1 MHARGTTPRRFDGTL
16 RVPEE
21 VTPTPA
27 AQYHRRAA
35 DMPLVDVTLATRA
48 TDTVSAAQENRR
60 AGEMFHAFSRGAGD
74 REYEAPAALGAAAA
88 GAVVRVDVTGVG
100 AQRVEVAEVAR
111 LWRAALGPGGHR
123 RDESA
128 AIESERKR
136 ARLANYD
143 PAAMGWAHRPT
154 PLGTAGRWSNWR
166 VPQIAQFQQATGT
179 VPVSGPFSA

>member
-1 MHARGTTPRRFDGTL
+1 MHAWGTTPRRFDDAL

-21 VTPTPA
+21 ATPPPA
-27 AQYHRRAA
+27 GQYHRTAA
-35 DMPLVDVTLATRA
+35 NMPAVNVAPTT
-48 TDTVSAAQENRR
+48 TTTNTVSAAQENRR
-60 AGEMFHAFSRGAGD
+60 AGELFHAFSRGAGPA
-74 REYEAPAALGAAAA
+74 EYEAPGRLGAAA
-88 GAVVRVDVTGVG
+88 GAPVVRVDVTGVD
-100 AQRVEVAEVAR
+100 AQRVDGAEAAL